1 MKARKEEKSSLCGVL
16 MVLVAIAVGVAGIV
30 YALSTHRRHV
40 NQEKWKD
47 YDECGLVKGKHWQF
61 FKHKSRF
68 VPEYFSM
75 EV

>member
-1 MKARKEEKSSLCGVL
+1 MVGKAENFVHSREKRQQIKARKEEKSSLCGVL

-47 YDECGLVKGKHWQF
+47 YDECGLV
-61 FKHKSRF
+61 
-68 VPEYFSM
+68 
-75 EV
+75 

>member
-16 MVLVAIAVGVAGIV
+16 MVLVA
-30 YALSTHRRHV
+30 LCTRRRHV

-68 VPEYFSM
+68 IPEYSSM

>member
-1 MKARKEEKSSLCGVL
+1 MKARKEERSSLCGVL

-47 YDECGLVKGKHWQF
+47 YDECGLV
-61 FKHKSRF
+61 
-68 VPEYFSM
+68 
-75 EV
+75 

>member
-40 NQEKWKD
+40 NKTEI
-47 YDECGLVKGKHWQF
+47 LF
-61 FKHKSRF
+61 L
-68 VPEYFSM
+68 
-75 EV
+75 